1 MMIHKKVKWVLW
13 GVMLILLTFYPKLV
27 GLYFTNVFV
36 HFAIFALYA
45 VSFNLLLGYTGLF
58 SFGHAMYFGTGGFA
72 TALALIHIKGCSLLV
87 ALFMGF
93 FASVILALVLC
104 PIVSRVSGT
113 AFAML
118 HLAFSMLIYTL
129 ALKLRKITNGED
141 GVSGFPIP
149 ALNIPGV
156 ISFDMKDTT
165 NFYYF
170 AVVIIGI
177 SLWLL
182 WFFTKTPFGQ
192 LMVSVRDNAKR
203 VAYMGFK
210 VPQTKAVIYAI
221 SAGFAGIAGAV
232 LALFQDVI
240 APDLALGPGTSF
252 QVILIT
258 MVGGMGSFFGP
269 IWGSAIFTLLQE
281 FTSRYIKEVELL
293 MGVILIVVML
303 YFPKG
308 FAGVLALVGSK
319 VFGQSPEK
327 TTAEDDRFKQ

>member
-1 MMIHKKVKWVLW
+1 MINRKVKWVLW
-13 GVMLILLTFYPKLV
+13 GVILILLTFYPRLA

-72 TALALIHIKGCSLLV
+72 TALALVHINGCPLLV
-87 ALFMGF
+87 ALLMGF
-93 FASVILALVLC
+93 FSSVILAMVLC

-129 ALKLRKITNGED
+129 ALKLRNITNGED

-156 ISFDMKDTT
+156 VSFDMKDST

-170 AVVIIGI
+170 AVVVIGI

-182 WFFTKTPFGQ
+182 WFLTKTPFGQ
-192 LMVSVRDNAKR
+192 LMVSIRDNAKR

-210 VPQTKAVIYAI
+210 VPQTKAMIYAI

-240 APDLALGPGTSF
+240 TPDHALGPGTSF

-269 IWGSAIFTLLQE
+269 IWGSTIFTLLQE

-293 MGVILIVVML
+293 MGAILIVVML

-308 FAGVLALVGSK
+308 FAGVLALIGSK
-319 VFGQSPEK
+319 VVRPVARKNNRGG
-327 TTAEDDRFKQ
+327 

>member
-1 MMIHKKVKWVLW
+1 MINRKVKWVLW
-13 GVMLILLTFYPKLV
+13 GVMLILLIFYPKLV
-27 GLYFTNVFV
+27 GPYFTNVFI

-72 TALALIHIKGCSLLV
+72 TALALVHIKGSSLLI

-170 AVVIIGI
+170 AVVVIGI

-221 SAGFAGIAGAV
+221 SAGFAGIAGAA

-240 APDLALGPGTSF
+240 TPDHALGPGTSF

>member
-1 MMIHKKVKWVLW
+1 MDHRRVKWAFW
-13 GVMLILLTFYPKLV
+13 GGALILLIFYPRIV
-27 GLYFTNVFV
+27 GPYFTNVFV

-58 SFGHAMYFGTGGFA
+58 SFGHAMFFGTGGFA
-72 TALALIHIKGCSLLV
+72 TALALVHVKGCPLLA
-87 ALFMGF
+87 ALVMGF
-93 FASVILALVLC
+93 LAAVVLALVLC

-118 HLAFSMLIYTL
+118 HLAFSMLVYTL
-129 ALKLRKITNGED
+129 AIKLRNITNGED

-149 ALNIPGV
+149 ALNLPGV
-156 ISFDMKDTT
+156 VSFDMKDST

-170 AVVIIGI
+170 AVVVIGM
-177 SLWLL
+177 SLWTL
-182 WFFTKTPFGQ
+182 WFLTQTPFGQ
-192 LMVSVRDNAKR
+192 IMVSLRDNPKR
-203 VAYMGFK
+203 VAYLGFK

-240 APDLALGPGTSF
+240 TPDHALGPGTSF

-258 MVGGMGSFFGP
+258 MVGGVGSFFGP
-269 IWGSAIFTLLQE
+269 IWGSAIFTILQE
-281 FTSRYIKEVELL
+281 FTSRYIREVELL

-303 YFPKG
+303 YFPRG
-308 FAGVLALVGSK
+308 VAGVLAMAAARALGPSAARRT
-319 VFGQSPEK
+319 GEDGRTSP
-327 TTAEDDRFKQ
+327 

>member
-1 MMIHKKVKWVLW
+1 
-13 GVMLILLTFYPKLV
+13 V
-27 GLYFTNVFV
+27 GPYFTNVFV

-72 TALALIHIKGCSLLV
+72 TALALVHMKGCPLLV
-87 ALFMGF
+87 ALFLGF
-93 FASVILALVLC
+93 FASVILAMVLC

-129 ALKLRKITNGED
+129 ALKLRIITNGED

-149 ALNIPGV
+149 AFNIPGV
-156 ISFDMKDTT
+156 VSFDMKDST

-170 AVVIIGI
+170 AVAVIGI

-192 LMVSVRDNAKR
+192 LMVSIRDNAKR

-210 VPQTKAVIYAI
+210 VPQTKAMIYAI

-269 IWGSAIFTLLQE
+269 IWGSVIFTLLQE
-281 FTSRYIKEVELL
+281 FTSRYMKEVELL
-293 MGVILIVVML
+293 MGGILIVVML

-308 FAGVLALVGSK
+308 FAGVLALIGSK

-327 TTAEDDRFKQ
+327 TTPEDDRCKP

>member
-1 MMIHKKVKWVLW
+1 MINRKVKWVLW

-27 GLYFTNVFV
+27 GPYFTNVFT

-170 AVVIIGI
+170 AVVVIGI

-240 APDLALGPGTSF
+240 TPDHALGPGASF

-308 FAGVLALVGSK
+308 FAGVLALIGSK

-327 TTAEDDRFKQ
+327 TTTEDDRCKQ